1 MWDGLQARL
10 DGLKPVP
17 HWKKRDSL
25 PIPSPESKRSRML
38 CYKRFDLVSMARKQS
53 AGSDTDWYLI
63 SIDRLKQ
70 IGLVLLLV
78 VLGLSGWWFFSNQRR
93 NPRSSA
99 EAAITDA
106 REALNALAASKDF
119 TNHRSEFDRA
129 QKKLEEASTLL
140 AAAKYTTAQET
151 AVESQTISRA
161 ALSGAGADNDAQ
173 FLTVEGDVQ
182 FQKSATSDWKRA
194 DPRTP
199 LFNGDWV
206 KTGDNASAEL
216 IFSNGSLYTVGPNAL
231 LEIYAQFNPAT
242 SKKSNSVQMRIGS
255 VEVATTDDVSTVRTP
270 GSQVVVESDSTTQVG
285 VDRQKATS
293 VVTTKGTA
301 SVAPA
306 SGGPAIKISTGE
318 KVSASA
324 EGSLSPIKKLLMPPA
339 LLTPADNQV
348 YPITGESR
356 VDFGWDGVPAASGYT
371 MQVSRSRLFTTLEIN
386 SKRQK
391 TTASAKVTSEG
402 SFYWRVASLGPDG
415 DLGPFSSF
423 RRFRV
428 SGGAREAGAIS
439 REAPPPALQLKKPYP
454 IGGPFYMIEG
464 TTDPGSTVFINDE
477 EVDVESNGHFK
488 KLVSFSKVGR
498 NSVVVKA
505 VNAAGKSTIQ
515 SETVLVEE

>member
-1 MWDGLQARL
+1 
-10 DGLKPVP
+10 
-17 HWKKRDSL
+17 
-25 PIPSPESKRSRML
+25 
-38 CYKRFDLVSMARKQS
+38 MARKQAS
-53 AGSDTDWYLI
+53 GGADIDWYLI

-78 VLGLSGWWFFSNQRR
+78 VLGLSGWWFFTNQKR

-99 EAAITDA
+99 EAAISDA
-106 REALNALAASKDF
+106 REALNALASSKDF
-119 TNHRSEFDRA
+119 NAHRSEFDRA
-129 QKKLEEASTLL
+129 QKKLDEATTLL
-140 AAAKYTTAQET
+140 AAAKYPNAQES

-161 ALSGAGADNDAQ
+161 AISGGGGADNDAQ
-173 FLTVEGDVQ
+173 FLNVEGDVQ
-182 FQKSATSDWKRA
+182 YQKSATSDWKRA
-194 DPRTP
+194 DQRSP

-206 KTGDNASAEL
+206 KTGENASAEL

-242 SKKSNSVQMRIGS
+242 SKKSNSVQMQIGS
-255 VEVATTDDVSTVRTP
+255 VEVQTTDDVSTVRTP
-270 GSQVVVESDSTTQVG
+270 GTQVIVDSDSTTQVG
-285 VDRQKATS
+285 VDRQKATA
-293 VVTTKGTA
+293 VVATKGTA

-306 SGGPAIKISTGE
+306 SGGPAVKINSGE
-318 KVSASA
+318 KVSANA
-324 EGSLSPIKKLLMPPA
+324 QGSLSPVKKLLMPPA

-348 YPITGESR
+348 FPVASESR
-356 VDFGWDGVPAASGYT
+356 VDFGWEIIPSANAYIL
-371 MQVSRSRLFTTLEIN
+371 QVSRSRLFSTLEIN

-391 TTASAKVTSEG
+391 ASASAKVTAEG
-402 SFYWRVASLGPDG
+402 SFYWHVASIGSDG
-415 DLGPFSSF
+415 EAGPFSVV

-428 SGGAREAGAIS
+428 SGGGREAGAINQ
-439 REAPPPALQLKKPYP
+439 EAAPPVLQLKKPYP

-464 TTDPGSTVFINDE
+464 TTDPGATVFINDE